1 VKASPHQW
9 CYGTYIYWQDD
20 IENSPVAGN
29 FPFVYQDLHSYVEFA
44 PRVALATQELVRE
57 SVNEVLSSLREL
69 LFQNRWL
76 LGPIW
81 ETIG

>member
-29 FPFVYQDLHSYVEFA
+29 FPFVCQDLHSYVEFA

-57 SVNEVLSSLREL
+57 SVNEGVNEVLSSLHFSFRID
-69 LFQNRWL
+69 
-76 LGPIW
+76 GC
-81 ETIG
+81 